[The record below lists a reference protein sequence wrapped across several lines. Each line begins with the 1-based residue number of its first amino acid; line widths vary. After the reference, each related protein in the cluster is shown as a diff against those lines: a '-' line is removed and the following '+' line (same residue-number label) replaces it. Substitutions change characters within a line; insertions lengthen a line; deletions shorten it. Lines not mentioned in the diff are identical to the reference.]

1 MIHRKTLDNGLRIIL
16 EEIPTVRSLTIGIWI
31 KTGSRFETKEENG
44 ISHFIEHMLFK
55 GTSKRNAQQI
65 AEEFDAIGGEVN
77 AFTSKEYTCLYAK
90 VLDTHE
96 SFAIEILA
104 DMVLNSLFDS
114 VELEREKKVILEEI
128 FMTKDIP
135 DDIIHDHLSAICYK
149 DHPLAQ
155 PILGTEENI
164 KAITREDLLH
174 YMKKYYV
181 PKNMVISIA
190 GNVKPDYLEEVSDH
204 FLHLDNDHLP
214 SLKEMHKP
222 IFHSGIY
229 KEEKVIEQAH
239 LAIGFNGLSS
249 TDKDHYAMVM
259 LNNLLGGGMSSRL
272 FQEIREKQA
281 MAYSIYSFHNSYEDS
296 GLLTIYAGTSH
307 SMINKAEDQILSI
320 IKDMSR
326 NGVTDIELDR
336 SKQQLK
342 GLLLLGIE
350 GTTSKMS
357 RNASNEWLYG
367 DILTIDKELE
377 LIDEVQR
384 DDLDRMVTIISDQEP
399 AKAIILPEK

>member
-1 MIHRKTLDNGLRIIL
+1 
-16 EEIPTVRSLTIGIWI
+16 
-31 KTGSRFETKEENG
+31 
-44 ISHFIEHMLFK
+44 
-55 GTSKRNAQQI
+55 
-65 AEEFDAIGGEVN
+65 
-77 AFTSKEYTCLYAK
+77 
-90 VLDTHE
+90 
-96 SFAIEILA
+96 
-104 DMVLNSLFDS
+104 
-114 VELEREKKVILEEI
+114 
-128 FMTKDIP
+128 
-135 DDIIHDHLSAICYK
+135 
-149 DHPLAQ
+149 
-155 PILGTEENI
+155 
-164 KAITREDLLH
+164 
-174 YMKKYYV
+174 
-181 PKNMVISIA
+181 MVISIA

-204 FLHLDNDHLP
+204 LLHLDNDHLP

-384 DDLDRMVTIISDQEP
+384 DDLDRMVTIISEQEP

>member
-384 DDLDRMVTIISDQEP
+384 DDLDRMVTIISEQEP